1 METVFFFKNM
11 LPAEEEQLRNYFSKK
26 LPKLERLISHFPS
39 DAVLLH
45 VKGEKFEK
53 HSAYDVELIMK
64 LPAETLTAC
73 ETSHAITKAVDLA
86 KDRLEAQL
94 KKNFVAV
101 RREHRSVRAKNKES
115 VRAAMQA

>member
-11 LPAEEEQLRNYFSKK
+11 LPAEEEQLRDYFSKK

-39 DAVLLH
+39 DAILLH

-53 HSAYDVELIMK
+53 HSAYDVELTMK
-64 LPAETLTAC
+64 LPAETLTAR

-86 KDRLEAQL
+86 KDRIEAQL
-94 KKNFVAV
+94 KKKASLENRVHKSLRTKA
-101 RREHRSVRAKNKES
+101 KES
-115 VRAAMQA
+115 VRAATLA